1 MLQLSPTLQLSL
13 FQKRCSL
20 ATSELTMV
28 LPQKSELGL
37 KNVSK
42 GWSAEGKEAKPPG
55 CSIAVFS
62 AWDYNREAR
71 RCHYHITD
79 ELKLKV
85 RENIAGLPKVAH
97 LVRFLQN

>member
-1 MLQLSPTLQLSL
+1 MVSL
-13 FQKRCSL
+13 K
-20 ATSELTMV
+20 
-28 LPQKSELGL
+28 KSELGL

-42 GWSAEGKEAKPPG
+42 GWSAEGEKRQNFRS

-62 AWDYNREAR
+62 TWDYNREAR
-71 RCHYHITD
+71 RCHYRITD

-85 RENIAGLPKVAH
+85 RENMSLPKVAH